1 MDAAAISVLREEQ
14 RQQRPQQSESRAI
27 RLHRALS
34 WLQRAAQ
41 CTDDADTC
49 FIQLW
54 IAFNAAYAGEFD
66 EGSERDKVASFL
78 KRVVATDARQQLHAL
93 LFRQFSGPIRT
104 LLGNRY
110 VFGPFWHGLREHDA
124 SEHWKVRFDAS
135 NKAAMAFMLEGRTA
149 DLLGVVLDRLYVL
162 RNQLVHGGAT
172 WNGKLNR
179 NQLHDGCM
187 ILGALVPAIVSVMMH
202 STEFDD
208 DPVAYPAL
216 PDISLP
222 AEGTRR

>member
-1 MDAAAISVLREEQ
+1 MPAEAKSQ
-14 RQQRPQQSESRAI
+14 RASLTWWWLKKWEGRTSNGASKAI
-27 RLHRALS
+27 RTPAGRV
-34 WLQRAAQ
+34 AAGVS
-41 CTDDADTC
+41 CTPP
-49 FIQLW
+49 
-54 IAFNAAYAGEFD
+54 
-66 EGSERDKVASFL
+66 SAS
-78 KRVVATDARQQLHAL
+78 VT
-93 LFRQFSGPIRT
+93 S
-104 LLGNRY
+104 
-110 VFGPFWHGLREHDA
+110 
-124 SEHWKVRFDAS
+124 
-135 NKAAMAFMLEGRTA
+135 RTA